1 MSGCPRPLT
10 AWTGCEVEPF
20 LQQEKNENREE
31 KPFAICSHGWHAL
44 LVAVE

>member
-20 LQQEKNENREE
+20 LQQENENREE
-31 KPFAICSHGWHAL
+31 KPFAIRSHGWHAL